1 MRPAGGYLFSGVVA
15 FGALT
20 AACGETSGVPIV
32 GAAGRVQSVSVSP
45 ASTTI
50 PRNSTIRLSAS
61 VVADGAVS
69 RTVFWTSSDT
79 AIATVDTLGLVS
91 SSASNAGTVVII
103 ATAVADKRKFAAAR
117 ISVSPLVPTNFGPPV
132 IFFASLLD
140 TLFNRVNP
148 ANASGTINVIVSTVG
163 GGTIDVFLSPGVT
176 CTSETI
182 AAADPKAGTL
192 QVPPSQS
199 GASTLRINTAA
210 VSATA
215 PITPVYAN
223 GAYCLKGRFTSGG
236 GTAYAPNPIV
246 LTINNPVASASMA
259 VR

>member
-1 MRPAGGYLFSGVVA
+1 MRPVGRCLFGVVA
-15 FGALT
+15 FGAVT
-20 AACGETSGVPIV
+20 AACGGTSGAPIV
-32 GAAGRVQSVSVSP
+32 GAAGRVQSVTVSP

-50 PRNSTIRLSAS
+50 LRNATIRLSAS
-61 VVADGAVS
+61 VVADAAVS
-69 RTVFWTSSDT
+69 RMVLWTSGDT

-91 SSASNAGTVVII
+91 SSARNAGYVAIM
-103 ATAVADKRKFAAAR
+103 ATAVADKSRFAAAL
-117 ISVSPLVPTNFGPPV
+117 INVSPLVPTDFGLPV

-140 TLFNRVNP
+140 TLLNPANP
-148 ANASGTINVIVSTVG
+148 ANAFGKINVIVNTVG
-163 GGTIDVFLSPGVT
+163 GGTIDVFLSRGAP
-176 CTSETI
+176 CISETI
-182 AAADPKAGTL
+182 AAADLKAGTL

-199 GASTLRINTAA
+199 GPSTLLINTAA
-210 VSATA
+210 VSAIA

-246 LTINNPVASASMA
+246 LTINNPAASASVA